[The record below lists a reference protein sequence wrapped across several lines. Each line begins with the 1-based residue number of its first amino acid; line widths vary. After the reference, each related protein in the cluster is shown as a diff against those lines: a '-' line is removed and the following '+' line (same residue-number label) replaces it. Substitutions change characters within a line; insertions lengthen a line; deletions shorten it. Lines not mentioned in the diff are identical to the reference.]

1 MENEPN
7 MNYLANKPLR
17 FSANRY
23 EEWMQG
29 QCISQGSSS
38 AVITAEI
45 IGSQIHFRIENADNL
60 RIIKEAYYNLADDSA
75 DLGSRIQYVK
85 SDIQFNPND
94 PIVCHLFYE
103 GRALTYIRFAMTSPD
118 RIIEFYGNYE
128 SFDGTEKPV
137 FTMGKPRFKTQ
148 FTEEL
153 TDLYRSLLKGNTI
166 NLAIMDHQFAV
177 VAFCLR
183 KYCALCAINEAP
195 DESIKERIFID
206 ASSIVSQF
214 YPHFGDEAL
223 DDARNWFYQILDL
236 APNAPDV
243 FIEYY
248 YHQLLNGE
256 DFNYQKLFGA
266 FRLH

>member
-128 SFDGTEKPV
+128 S
-137 FTMGKPRFKTQ
+137 
-148 FTEEL
+148 
-153 TDLYRSLLKGNTI
+153 
-166 NLAIMDHQFAV
+166 MDHQFAV

-206 ASSIVSQF
+206 ASSVVSQF